1 MKFKGLSP
9 NTFHKITRFALWSLV
24 AIVITGGAVR
34 LTGSGL
40 GCSDWPNCEPGQL
53 VPKADIHGWVEFG
66 NRLITGLVSIAV
78 IFAVSGSLL
87 RYPRDKT
94 LTSWSIGLVVGV
106 IIQIILG
113 AVTVITH
120 LSPPIVMAHFLVSM
134 VLIWNAVVLE
144 AKASNTRNTEKATLP
159 YTKTHCWLVG
169 TTTAIAVFTG
179 TIVTASGP
187 HGGDENVNRLNFD
200 LPDVARIHGVSV
212 FLLVFFLVGLNL
224 RLKGTQQKNL
234 YHSTKTMLIVVAAQA
249 AIGYVQYF
257 NQLPPLLVACHIA
270 GATAVWISAVRL
282 MLKSVTAN

>member
-1 MKFKGLSP
+1 M
-9 NTFHKITRFALWSLV
+9 
-24 AIVITGGAVR
+24 ITGGAVR

-53 VPKADIHGWVEFG
+53 VPKANIHGWVEFG

-87 RYPRDKT
+87 RYPRDKS

-257 NQLPPLLVACHIA
+257 NELPPLLVACHIA

-282 MLKSVTAN
+282 VLKSVTAN